1 MKNRMLSKRV
11 YFTVSSLMMLV
22 LFMFQFSG
30 IIRKK
35 YNNFDENKYAV
46 SEKNDLNKNNV
57 FTVLTDED
65 KVVKSISGYIV
76 YIGDIN
82 TKTGNTV
89 YEWCNYTKRNLLVYK
104 TVSQYHRY
112 NEKYPDAILI
122 DSDYVNIDRDID
134 TFSLLTDY
142 GINLVFCTLPSY
154 SEISEN
160 QRFEQL
166 CGISPH
172 SESVNAS
179 GLKLYSGFLFG
190 GEAWYTKENDPDGKF
205 QNMKLTMPWYNT
217 SNATKTYMSAVV
229 ESEDGSKIDNE
240 DQPAVIWRKSHDHAY
255 VFCINGDYIK
265 DISGIGILTAIMSES
280 KDLDIYPVVDSQSVI
295 VNNFPMFSFENDDAV
310 EKYYLR
316 NTSSLLENVIWPD
329 ISNLAESTGARF
341 TFMAAPQIN
350 YSDNNLVSVREMDYF
365 FRLFSEISSEAG
377 LTTTRDDATSID
389 EKLTADAGIFS
400 NYLSNYKFTSIIA
413 RKDELENVLSSKNS
427 LIDDVNTIIT
437 DSQDYSGTKLF
448 SYVNDNVI
456 NVECPVTS
464 DKYTYSDD
472 FRQRCFQTALAYTN
486 IEFNM
491 TGVCNPDDEK
501 ELWNEEIKSKSTA
514 LTSYMKNSK
523 QFTKC
528 SISQADK
535 RIREFMAA
543 DYSYKQNSSYV
554 SLDITGDQNTARFI
568 VRLRTGEVENVSG
581 AVCTKVE
588 KGVYLIT
595 AQSKHVEMTIK
606 QEGKDENMY
615 CC

>member
-46 SEKNDLNKNNV
+46 SEKNDLNNNNV

-112 NEKYPDAILI
+112 NEKYPDAVLI
-122 DSDYVNIDRDID
+122 DSDYVNIDSDID

-154 SEISEN
+154 SAISEN

-172 SESVNAS
+172 RESVNAS

-205 QNMKLTMPWYNT
+205 QNMNLTMPWYNT

-427 LIDDVNTIIT
+427 LIDDVNTIVT
-437 DSQDYSGTKLF
+437 DSQDYGGTKLF

-523 QFTKC
+523 MFTKC

-554 SLDITGDQNTARFI
+554 SLDITGAQETARFI

-581 AVCTKVE
+581 AVRTKVE

-606 QEGKDENMY
+606 TE
-615 CC
+615 

>member
-46 SEKNDLNKNNV
+46 SEKNDLNNNNV

-112 NEKYPDAILI
+112 NEKYPDAVLI
-122 DSDYVNIDRDID
+122 DSDYVNIDSDID

-154 SEISEN
+154 SAISEN

-172 SESVNAS
+172 RESVNAS
-179 GLKLYSGFLFG
+179 GLKLYSGFLLG
-190 GEAWYTKENDPDGKF
+190 GEAWYTKENDPDVKF

-350 YSDNNLVSVREMDYF
+350 YSDNNFVSVREMDYF

-427 LIDDVNTIIT
+427 LIDDVNTIVT
-437 DSQDYSGTKLF
+437 DSQDYGGTKLF

-501 ELWNEEIKSKSTA
+501 ELWNEEIKLKSTA

-523 QFTKC
+523 MFTKC

-554 SLDITGDQNTARFI
+554 SLDITGAQDTARFI

-606 QEGKDENMY
+606 TE
-615 CC
+615 

>member
-35 YNNFDENKYAV
+35 YNNFNENKYAV
-46 SEKNDLNKNNV
+46 SEKNDLNNNNV

-112 NEKYPDAILI
+112 NEKYPDAVLI
-122 DSDYVNIDRDID
+122 DSDYVNIDSDID

-154 SEISEN
+154 SAISEN

-172 SESVNAS
+172 RESVNAS

-205 QNMKLTMPWYNT
+205 QNMNLTMPWYNT

-427 LIDDVNTIIT
+427 LIDDVNTIVT
-437 DSQDYSGTKLF
+437 DSQDYGGTKLF

-523 QFTKC
+523 MFTKC

-554 SLDITGDQNTARFI
+554 SLDITGAQETARFI

-581 AVCTKVE
+581 AVRTKVE

-606 QEGKDENMY
+606 TE
-615 CC
+615 

>member
-11 YFTVSSLMMLV
+11 YFTVSALMMLV

-112 NEKYPDAILI
+112 NEKYPDAVLI
-122 DSDYVNIDRDID
+122 DSDYVNIDSDID

-154 SEISEN
+154 SAISEN

-172 SESVNAS
+172 RESVNAS

-265 DISGIGILTAIMSES
+265 DISGMGILTAIMSES

-427 LIDDVNTIIT
+427 LIDDVNTIVT
-437 DSQDYSGTKLF
+437 DSQDYGGTKLF

-523 QFTKC
+523 MFTKC

-554 SLDITGDQNTARFI
+554 SLDITGAQDTARFI
-568 VRLRTGEVENVSG
+568 VRLRTGDVENVSG

-606 QEGKDENMY
+606 TE
-615 CC
+615 

>member
-11 YFTVSSLMMLV
+11 YFTVSALMMLV

-112 NEKYPDAILI
+112 NEKYPDAVLI
-122 DSDYVNIDRDID
+122 DSDYVNIDSDID

-154 SEISEN
+154 SAISEN

-172 SESVNAS
+172 RESVNAS

-205 QNMKLTMPWYNT
+205 QNMNLTMPWYNT

-427 LIDDVNTIIT
+427 LIDDVNTIVT
-437 DSQDYSGTKLF
+437 DSQDYGGTKLF

-523 QFTKC
+523 MFTKC

-554 SLDITGDQNTARFI
+554 SLDITGAQETARFI

-581 AVCTKVE
+581 AVRTKVE

-606 QEGKDENMY
+606 TE
-615 CC
+615 

>member
-11 YFTVSSLMMLV
+11 YFTVSALMMLV

-89 YEWCNYTKRNLLVYK
+89 YEWCSYTKRNLLVYK

-122 DSDYVNIDRDID
+122 DSDYVNIDSDID

-154 SEISEN
+154 SAISEN

-172 SESVNAS
+172 RESVNAS

-413 RKDELENVLSSKNS
+413 RKDELENVFSSKNS
-427 LIDDVNTIIT
+427 LIDDVNTIVT
-437 DSQDYSGTKLF
+437 DSQDYGGTKLF

-523 QFTKC
+523 MFTKC

-554 SLDITGDQNTARFI
+554 SLDITGAQETARFI

-606 QEGKDENMY
+606 TE
-615 CC
+615 